1 MENFNQKVYY
11 IKNMVCTRC
20 IIIVK
25 NIFEEA
31 NFIVQSIE
39 LGEVIVQANDYSH
52 SDEDINSRLLQYDLA
67 LLINEDEIL
76 LDQIKS
82 AIVQYIHQIE
92 YHSKTKLSDYLS
104 ESLNLPY
111 PQLRKIFRSATDMT
125 IEKFFI
131 LQKIERA
138 KELLQYNDLS
148 IKEIAYKLG
157 YSSLQ
162 HLSNQFKMVTGHSPK
177 AYKEAGL
184 NLRVSIDR
192 VGLAVAS

>member
-1 MENFNQKVYY
+1 
-11 IKNMVCTRC
+11 MVCTRC

-31 NFIVQSIE
+31 NFIVQSIQ
-39 LGEVIVQANDYSH
+39 LGEVVVLANAYSH
-52 SDEDINSRLLQYDLA
+52 SDEDLNSRLVQYDLE
-67 LLINEDEIL
+67 LLKSEDEIL
-76 LDQIKS
+76 VEQIKS
-82 AIVQYIHQIE
+82 TIINYINQID
-92 YHSKTKLSDYLS
+92 YRSKTKLSDFLS
-104 ESLNLPY
+104 ESLHLPY
-111 PQLRKIFRSATDMT
+111 TQLRRVFRTATDVT
-125 IEKFFI
+125 IEKYFI
-131 LQKIERA
+131 LQKVERD